1 MSGVCESPRAV
12 FVAATKTL
20 ADNVVRALTG
30 ADDVFRLTDQVPRDN
45 PLAGLA
51 AVRILGPDVLAPFTV
66 AGQVFTAS
74 DAEVVATSIATFP
87 DSGLDIGGDD
97 SLVGARRARDWA
109 TSQLLERLG
118 VSEGVGA
125 VLPPDALGEDQ
136 GEWLPWTTTLARLS
150 PLACVGLDSPLHQQ
164 ARQRCLDIA
173 RGVTRSMMRQDLL
186 TAARLTRW
194 LVTSFTGPMADLP
207 LQPEPVL
214 GHVELLADADPQL
227 VLEIIM
233 TRRGL
238 GAVGGR

>member
-1 MSGVCESPRAV
+1 MSRVCEPPRAV
-12 FVAATKTL
+12 FIAATKTL

-30 ADDVFRLTDQVPRDN
+30 ADGVFHLADNVSRDN

-66 AGQVFTAS
+66 AGHVFTTS
-74 DAEVVATSIATFP
+74 DAEVVATSLATFP
-87 DSGLDIGGDD
+87 DSGLDSGGDD
-97 SLVGARRARDWA
+97 SLLVARRARDWA
-109 TSQLLERLG
+109 TSQLLARLG
-118 VSEGVGA
+118 VDEGLVAVPPPGA
-125 VLPPDALGEDQ
+125 LRGDDCG
-136 GEWLPWTTTLARLS
+136 WLPWTTTLARLS
-150 PLACVGLDSPLHQQ
+150 PLASVGLDSPLHQQ
-164 ARQRCLDIA
+164 ARRRRLDIA

-194 LVTSFTGPMADLP
+194 LVASSTDRAAHMP

-238 GAVGGR
+238 RVVGGG

>member
-1 MSGVCESPRAV
+1 MSRVCEPPRAV

-30 ADDVFRLTDQVPRDN
+30 ADDVFCLADQVLCDN

-74 DAEVVATSIATFP
+74 DAEVVTTSIATFP

-97 SLVGARRARDWA
+97 SLVVARRARDWA
-109 TSQLLERLG
+109 TSQLLKRLG
-118 VSEGVGA
+118 VSEGVRA
-125 VLPPDALGEDQ
+125 VSPPDALGGDQ

-150 PLACVGLDSPLHQQ
+150 PLALIGLDSPLHQQ
-164 ARQRCLDIA
+164 ARQHRLDIA

-194 LVTSFTGPMADLP
+194 LVASSNGPAADLP

-214 GHVELLADADPQL
+214 SHVELLAEADPQL

-238 GAVGGR
+238 GAVGGG